1 MILHLNIKVA
11 EFHTK
16 MNIKKMQSFMDV
28 YNRADIQCEIYGWW
42 YLGWYDLFRLT
53 LGVCLIMLPV
63 IIHDEI
69 MW

>member
-28 YNRADIQCEIYGWW
+28 YNRADIQCEIYIW
-42 YLGWYDLFRLT
+42 LVVSR
-53 LGVCLIMLPV
+53 VV
-63 IIHDEI
+63 
-69 MW
+69 